1 MMPTRT
7 TRWLGVVLIAGL
19 IAGTGCSS
27 RGPAPQPPQS
37 PDEEVLAGQ
46 LRLVA
51 FDSCQEAERSLRAAA
66 RRHVT
71 AWGLGGDVVVTD
83 GAEMAIEDAQAGGE
97 PPPAPATADRRAAA
111 TEADH
116 SGTNVHETGVDEPD
130 LVKTDGRRIVTVQH
144 GRLRVYD
151 AQLRQQTG
159 ALDLVP
165 GHVAWTPADLLL
177 HGDHALVLTRVA
189 PLTGIYDRIDAWPAP
204 RHTQSRLFHVDLAGT
219 PTLRGE
225 YTIDG
230 TLVDARSTGPVAR
243 VVVRSSPQLEF
254 PVLPTEAT
262 TDERLAAN
270 QEVIDRA
277 DLSAWL
283 PRYRVTGDDGISEG
297 QVGCDAVHR
306 PPRYTGTS
314 MVTVLTFDLSAPVLG
329 SGDPV
334 SVVADGDTVYATGSS
349 LYVASD
355 RRWWAEPLGEI
366 GGRGR
371 SDQQTEIYKFDLSQP
386 GPPRYVASG
395 AVEGWLLNQYAL
407 SEWDG
412 HLRVATT
419 LETFGEAPVSESAV
433 TVLEQRGE
441 RLVPVGSVTGLGEG
455 ELIYSVRFV
464 GPTGY
469 VVTFRQVDPLY
480 TLDLSDPAAPARL
493 GELKITGYSAYLH
506 PIDAG
511 RLIGVGQEADTS
523 GRTLGTQVSLFDVSD
538 LRDPI
543 RLAQHHVSGGRSEAE
558 FDPHAF
564 LWWPAERLL
573 VLPLVT
579 YRVGEPAA
587 AAGALVLR
595 VEDDAVAE
603 VATIAHPVSD
613 EWGASPPILR
623 SLVVADALWTVSELG
638 LAAHALPTLERVAW
652 LPFD

>member
-1 MMPTRT
+1 M
-7 TRWLGVVLIAGL
+7 
-19 IAGTGCSS
+19 
-27 RGPAPQPPQS
+27 
-37 PDEEVLAGQ
+37 
-46 LRLVA
+46 
-51 FDSCQEAERSLRAAA
+51 
-66 RRHVT
+66 
-71 AWGLGGDVVVTD
+71 
-83 GAEMAIEDAQAGGE
+83 
-97 PPPAPATADRRAAA
+97 
-111 TEADH
+111 
-116 SGTNVHETGVDEPD
+116 
-130 LVKTDGRRIVTVQH
+130 
-144 GRLRVYD
+144 
-151 AQLRQQTG
+151 
-159 ALDLVP
+159 
-165 GHVAWTPADLLL
+165 
-177 HGDHALVLTRVA
+177 
-189 PLTGIYDRIDAWPAP
+189 
-204 RHTQSRLFHVDLAGT
+204 
-219 PTLRGE
+219 
-225 YTIDG
+225 
-230 TLVDARSTGPVAR
+230 
-243 VVVRSSPQLEF
+243 
-254 PVLPTEAT
+254 PTEAT

-441 RLVPVGSVTGLGEG
+441 RLVPVGSVTGLREG

-543 RLAQHHVSGGRSEAE
+543 RLAQHHMSGGRSEAE

-603 VATIAHPVSD
+603 VATNAHPGVTS
-613 EWGASPPILR
+613 GAPARR
-623 SLVVADALWTVSELG
+623 SCARWSS
-638 LAAHALPTLERVAW
+638 PTLSGPSRSSVWRPTPCPPWSGSRGCRSTESGTARRNRAGSPGPDQRYMPVPAERTWRGGMSSSPKNRRPPNSPCRRSSNSSAR
-652 LPFD
+652 PTITCTASMR